1 VQLHPPSPPQT
12 LRATSGSMA
21 TVKASAP
28 INIASP
34 NNLDVRPMAFSP
46 TFSVASS
53 AASPISLSSPI
64 SLASSSSPSLTPYS
78 AASASPPSNS
88 PSPKPPVSPQSA
100 SLGRAAANSPA
111 VSAAVASPVGAA
123 GSGTMRRNSLGD
135 LKIPARISQ
144 AQVGLRRDLGMV
156 REFARNVE
164 ELKELQGTYQSL
176 VSEVQ
181 EILDLHVLQ
190 TSQLKEK
197 EKDPSRVASPTFF
210 KRHRSN
216 TSSSN
221 PGAPSPAMQQQQAY
235 KQLASAFYTI
245 NSKYRISWECAELL
259 IELGGGGSAATPPST
274 STSAPAMQ
282 NVGGSDGLR
291 SGKNKARERAITLQ
305 DDAKVPPSPGPLT
318 SAASVGAI
326 PGPPLASLP
335 SNLAWRA
342 STGRND
348 LSQRQLLLLKEMLG
362 SPVPGGPDD
371 SFAGDGI
378 PEEVAAAAAASTNT
392 VNREWRWGDA
402 MNSTVTLPS
411 EESGVHGGTPG
422 KEKKRRSSRLR
433 MSGIREMLRS
443 LTKGGVHPPVPA
455 SSTSVSTE
463 SSGDLHAQH
472 LYEHRQVLTNG
483 RRRRAKTS
491 AGPESIRSDR
501 RPLSPF
507 DPSSLKTASP
517 RRPSLASIFRLGK
530 TKTPPPSSA
539 ADASFGSAH
548 DGGRDR
554 DRDRELYPTFS
565 GISGGRE
572 SASNSTGDEEE
583 DWDRMEDSASDV
595 EAATAALARR
605 GGSTIRGRSPYSHS
619 SFLAP
624 LPGRPTT
631 PIRSPS
637 GSRTSIHDPSGAGP
651 ARATRLSNV
660 EEHVGGRS
668 TSKAESPP
676 RQFSRS
682 RRGGKTGS
690 VRSMPPATL
699 PDPKLAMTPENI
711 KPLLENAREV
721 HARLSDCIAEIRS
734 LLVA

>member
-1 VQLHPPSPPQT
+1 
-12 LRATSGSMA
+12 M
-21 TVKASAP
+21 
-28 INIASP
+28 
-34 NNLDVRPMAFSP
+34 
-46 TFSVASS
+46 
-53 AASPISLSSPI
+53 SLASPI

-78 AASASPPSNS
+78 AGSASPPQSQS
-88 PSPKPPVSPQSA
+88 HSHSHAPSPKPPISPQTA

-111 VSAAVASPVGAA
+111 VSAAVASPVGASSA
-123 GSGTMRRNSLGD
+123 GTMRRNSLGD

-164 ELKELQGTYQSL
+164 ELKELQGTYQTL

-181 EILDLHVLQ
+181 GILDMHVLHPA
-190 TSQLKEK
+190 QLKEK
-197 EKDPSRVASPTFF
+197 DAGRVASPTFF
-210 KRHRSN
+210 RRHRSN
-216 TSSSN
+216 TSFS
-221 PGAPSPAMQQQQAY
+221 PGAPSPVAEQQQAY
-235 KQLASAFYTI
+235 KQLASTFYTI

-259 IELGGGGSAATPPST
+259 IELGGGGSASAQPST

-282 NVGGSDGLR
+282 SVGGSDGLK
-291 SGKNKARERAITLQ
+291 SGKSRARERAITLQ
-305 DDAKVPPSPGPLT
+305 DDAKVPPPSPGPLT
-318 SAASVGAI
+318 SAASVGAV
-326 PGPPLASLP
+326 PAGPPLASPP

-371 SFAGDGI
+371 SFAEDGI
-378 PEEVAAAAAASTNT
+378 PEEAMAAAAVSTNT

-411 EESGVHGGTPG
+411 EESGVQGAQAG

-443 LTKGGVHPPVPA
+443 LTKGGPPPPVPV

-463 SSGDLHAQH
+463 SSSDMHGQH
-472 LYEHRQVLTNG
+472 LYQHRQVPTNG
-483 RRRRAKTS
+483 KRRRAKTS
-491 AGPESIRSDR
+491 AGPESVRSDGR
-501 RPLSPF
+501 ALSPF

-517 RRPSLASIFRLGK
+517 RRPSLASIFRLGSK
-530 TKTPPPSSA
+530 TKTPPPSAA
-539 ADASFGSAH
+539 ADVSLASVQDS
-548 DGGRDR
+548 D
-554 DRDRELYPTFS
+554 LYPTFS

-595 EAATAALARR
+595 EAAAAALGRR
-605 GGSTIRGRSPYSHS
+605 GGSTIRGRSPYLHS

-624 LPGRPTT
+624 APGRPTT
-631 PIRSPS
+631 PLRSPS
-637 GSRTSIHDPSGAGP
+637 GSRTSIHDLTAGGAP

-660 EEHVGGRS
+660 EEHVDSRS
-668 TSKAESPP
+668 TSKGESPS

-721 HARLSDCIAEIRS
+721 HARLSDCITEIRA
-734 LLVA
+734 LLAARP